1 MRKAVLLASM
11 LAAGLAM
18 AQTEN
23 RGTLAGSEW
32 ILTEL
37 SGEQI
42 PDSSKAMLQF
52 RGEGVLAGHSGCNR
66 FSGTWSIEG
75 ARILL
80 NPGAMTRMACPGPQM
95 RLEYQFIQ
103 TLAGTSTWTRDGIN
117 LTLENAS
124 GDVLARLRQTDW
136 D

>member
-1 MRKAVLLASM
+1 
-11 LAAGLAM
+11 M
-18 AQTEN
+18 AQTEHQ
-23 RGTLAGSEW
+23 GTLAGSEW
-32 ILTEL
+32 VLTEL
-37 SGEQI
+37 SGEAV

-52 RGEGVLAGHSGCNR
+52 RGEGALAGHSGCNR
-66 FSGTWSIEG
+66 FSGTWNVDG
-75 ARILL
+75 GRLML